1 MGWGGYH
8 LELRGAWPRDSF
20 FFSASDEKLSQI
32 YDQSA
37 LIFKPAPS
45 QPSLEKYW
53 QEAKLDP
60 KILENQLKQKV
71 CYLEEKNFLSCV
83 NALLSVAHQ
92 FDLHL
97 GDRGFIPLPVGTLDK
112 TEMQLLRPWALK
124 FEALSKKR
132 QIDFLQLWTELK
144 SQIPESKLP
153 HMVATALNGLYSVKL
168 DPHSYLLPLN
178 YYQNVLAKADQQS
191 QNLGIILTK
200 KNGRILVRKVL
211 PGSLADKN
219 GLLKGDQIQEINGVT
234 ITVDKKNMI
243 NDLLRPLEDKPTRIT
258 LLRSKKM
265 IRVQIRREPTE
276 VRTVT
281 TRYYTDRNTSMI
293 TLNKFAKQ
301 SCSLLEKELVTLE
314 RLKVPS
320 VILDLR
326 DNAGGQIDEAACMV
340 GLFVGPKKKVFEL
353 KYFDRTMMTE
363 TYASRKRK
371 VFSGSLAVLVN
382 SGSASSSEIL
392 AGALQDFGRA
402 VIVGETTFGKGT
414 FQEGEVWEKN
424 SRIVFFQTK
433 GLFYLPSGRTPQ
445 AHGITPDVEIASV
458 GESRRERDLY
468 YNFYEVEQPE
478 VLVPGKISLAQCK
491 QEILKLNQ
499 AQRLDPEIQKEMI
512 DLELQTAQNTLSCLT
527 QRVSSLETR
536 TN

>member
-1 MGWGGYH
+1 MGWGVYH
-8 LELRGAWPRDSF
+8 SELRGVFPRSSGFVADNEI
-20 FFSASDEKLSQI
+20 AQLYE
-32 YDQSA
+32 QSA
-37 LIFKPAPS
+37 LIFKTSPT
-45 QPSLEKYW
+45 QQTLEKYW
-53 QEAKLDP
+53 QDAKLDP
-60 KILENQLKQKV
+60 SILENQLKQNV
-71 CYLEEKNFLSCV
+71 CYKEEKNFLSCV

-97 GDRGFIPLPVGTLDK
+97 SEKGFIALPSGTLDK
-112 TEMQLLRPWALK
+112 SEMQLLRPWTLK
-124 FEALSKKR
+124 FESLQKSKKLN
-132 QIDFLQLWTELK
+132 FLELWAELK
-144 SQIPESKLP
+144 TKIPQEKLA

-191 QNLGIILTK
+191 QSLGIILTK
-200 KNGRILVRKVL
+200 KSGRILVRKVL
-211 PGSLADKN
+211 PGSLADKS
-219 GLLKGDQIQEINGVT
+219 GIIKGDQIQEING
-234 ITVDKKNMI
+234 ISISVDRKNQI
-243 NDLLRPLEDKPTRIT
+243 NDLLKPREDRPTRIT
-258 LLRSKKM
+258 LLRDKKV

-281 TRYYTDRNTSMI
+281 TRFYPERNASMV
-293 TLNKFAKQ
+293 TLNKFAKE
-301 SCSLLEKELVTLE
+301 SCQLLEKELASIE
-314 RLKVPS
+314 KAKIKS

-353 KYFDRTMMTE
+353 KYFDRTMTNE
-363 TYASRKRK
+363 VYASRKKR
-371 VFSGSLAVLVN
+371 VYSGSLAVLVN

-402 VIVGETTFGKGT
+402 VIIGETTFGKGT
-414 FQEGEVWEKN
+414 FQEGEVWERN
-424 SRIVFFQTK
+424 SRVVFFQTK

-445 AHGITPDVEIASV
+445 AHGIVPDVEIASV

-478 VLVPGKISLAQCK
+478 VPVPGKISLAQCK
-491 QEILKLNQ
+491 EEILRLNR
-499 AQRLDPEIQKEMI
+499 AQGTKPRQDNDLI

-527 QRVSSLETR
+527 QRVSSLEAR